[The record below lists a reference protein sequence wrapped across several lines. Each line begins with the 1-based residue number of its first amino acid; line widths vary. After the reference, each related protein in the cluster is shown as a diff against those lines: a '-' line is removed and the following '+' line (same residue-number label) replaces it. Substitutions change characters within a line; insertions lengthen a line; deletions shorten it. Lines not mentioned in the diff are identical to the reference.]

1 MLSTNV
7 RLKLEDIAARIAGGV
22 AVSLEE
28 MTWAQKWAQHHTT
41 AARIINQARRESI
54 QGKPEP
60 GSMDEFLND
69 LDLGDP
75 DPSNHLSG
83 PQDPT
88 DLARWFTKPDNWF
101 YGDDD

>member
-1 MLSTNV
+1 MLSTTI
-7 RLKLEDIAARIAGGV
+7 RLRLEDIASRIANCEK
-22 AVSLEE
+22 VSFEE
-28 MTWAQKWAQHHTT
+28 MQFIQKWADHNRV
-41 AARIINQARRESI
+41 AARILNQARRESI

-75 DPSNHLSG
+75 DPRNHLIG

-101 YGDDD
+101 YND